1 MNSSK
6 NRSKIKSTL
15 MMIHH
20 LRKSPNLKVKVHQ
33 MKVSQMKVKQK
44 SHIKVTLMRQVNYLQ
59 RKKVGKT
66 IKRNKNKSHQSMVMK
81 MTTMSLI

>member
-20 LRKSPNLKVKVHQ
+20 LRNSPNLKVKVHQ
-33 MKVSQMKVKQK
+33 MKVFQMKVQQK

-81 MTTMSLI
+81 MTTMSLT